1 MKICVIGGGILGMT
15 IAFELLERGAQV
27 IHLYEPSRKGGAT
40 QCAGAM
46 LNSFAEI
53 DKYSLK
59 SDEAISHLNISMLAT
74 AEWPKFEK
82 RLIEAAGDKLPT
94 ACSKCQILTGGCFR
108 RGTYV
113 VNNTTSDQLDD
124 DNFAAIRSALTEFN
138 QPFVDVEPSEIPGY
152 LPSPTA
158 RALRA
163 LLIHD
168 EGWLNPKIVLEKL
181 EAILNRSDK
190 YEHIPSNALTIKLDS
205 DQSGVAESNDGRKT
219 GFDACVL
226 ANGFDM
232 SRLIEESG
240 LNLPHFIYS
249 GVGVS
254 LEIETFRTD
263 QSHCIRTP
271 NRGGA
276 CGLYTVPYF
285 WGPDKANSRILVGA
299 SNFTDVTPHFYGKSI
314 SIAHLLDAATREINQ
329 NYYSAE
335 LISVNVGNRPTTY
348 DQYPLLGRLSQSN
361 IYVAGGTKR
370 DGFHLAPI
378 IGRYIAELVLGN
390 KADNQFSAFD
400 PLRSPI
406 LDLTIEQGIELNV
419 ESLKSEAYQHG
430 YLPATIRG
438 LEQFERV
445 LRDEVS
451 LVHETRNP
459 YPGRGIP
466 MLMYKLARDGRLMS
480 R

>member
-59 SDEAISHLNISMLAT
+59 SDEALAHLNISMLAT
-74 AEWPKFEK
+74 NEWPEFER
-82 RLIEAAGDKLPT
+82 RLIEAAGDKLPS

-113 VNNTTSDQLDD
+113 INNTTSDRLDD
-124 DNFAAIRSALTEFN
+124 DNFVAIRSALSEFN
-138 QPFVDVEPSEIPGY
+138 QPFVDVEPGEIPGY
-152 LPSPTA
+152 LPSATA

-181 EAILNRSDK
+181 EAILNRSEK
-190 YEHIPSNALTIKLDS
+190 YQHIPSNALAIKS
-205 DQSGVAESNDGRKT
+205 EAGHYKIAICKDGKKFA
-219 GFDACVL
+219 FDACVL
-226 ANGFDM
+226 TNGFDLT
-232 SRLIEESG
+232 RLIKESD
-240 LNLPHFIYS
+240 LYLPHYIYS

-254 LEIETFRTD
+254 LEIETFLTN
-263 QSHCIRTP
+263 QTHCIRTP

-285 WGPDKANSRILVGA
+285 WGPDKLNSRILVGA
-299 SNFTDVTPHFYGKSI
+299 SNFVDVEPHFYGRSI

-335 LISVNVGNRPTTY
+335 LISINVGNRPTTY
-348 DQYPLLGRLSQSN
+348 DQYPLLGRLNQDN

-378 IGRYIAELVLGN
+378 ISRYIAELILDN
-390 KADNQFSAFD
+390 KQDDQFSFFD

-438 LEQFERV
+438 LEQFERA
-445 LRDEVS
+445 LYDEVS
-451 LVHETRNP
+451 LVHEKRNP
-459 YPGRGIP
+459 HKGKGIP
-466 MLMYKLARDGRLMS
+466 MLMYKLARDGRLS
-480 R
+480 A

>member
-59 SDEAISHLNISMLAT
+59 SDEALAHLNISMLAT
-74 AEWPKFEK
+74 NEWPEFER
-82 RLIEAAGDKLPT
+82 RLIEAAGDKLPS

-113 VNNTTSDQLDD
+113 INNTTSDRLDD
-124 DNFAAIRSALTEFN
+124 DNFVAIRSALSEFN
-138 QPFVDVEPSEIPGY
+138 QPFVDVEPGEIPGY
-152 LPSPTA
+152 LPSATA

-181 EAILNRSDK
+181 EAILNRSEK
-190 YEHIPSNALTIKLDS
+190 YQHIPSNALAIKS
-205 DQSGVAESNDGRKT
+205 EAGHYRIVICEDGKKFA
-219 GFDACVL
+219 FDACVL
-226 ANGFDM
+226 TNGFDLT
-232 SRLIEESG
+232 RLIKESE
-240 LNLPHFIYS
+240 LYLPHYIYS

-254 LEIETFRTD
+254 LEIETFSTN
-263 QSHCIRTP
+263 QTHCIRTP

-285 WGPDKANSRILVGA
+285 WGPDKLNSRILVGA
-299 SNFTDVTPHFYGKSI
+299 SNFVDVKPHFYGRSI

-335 LISVNVGNRPTTY
+335 LISINVGNRPTTY
-348 DQYPLLGRLSQSN
+348 DQYPLLGRLNQDN

-378 IGRYIAELVLGN
+378 ISRYIAELILDN
-390 KADNQFSAFD
+390 KQDDQFSFFD

-438 LEQFERV
+438 LEQFERA
-445 LRDEVS
+445 LYDEVS
-451 LVHETRNP
+451 LVHEKRNP
-459 YPGRGIP
+459 HKGNGIP
-466 MLMYKLARDGRLMS
+466 MLMYKLARDGRLS
-480 R
+480 A